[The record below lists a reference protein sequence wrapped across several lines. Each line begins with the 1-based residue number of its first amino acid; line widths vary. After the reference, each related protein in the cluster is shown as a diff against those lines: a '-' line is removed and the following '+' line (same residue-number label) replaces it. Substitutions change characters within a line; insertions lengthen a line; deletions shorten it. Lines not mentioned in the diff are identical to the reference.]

1 MYFCYLLTS
10 KRTPTSKA
18 TYIGF
23 STQPVHRLRQHNGE
37 LVAGARKTSK
47 YRPWNHVAIVAGFP
61 NKITALQF
69 EWQWQHPDR
78 TRIASTSS
86 LSKRS
91 GYKKCLDELV
101 SLLNKN
107 LWKQLNLTVLFPN
120 EDYMK
125 EFQLIPGSDIT
136 SSYTFISETFS
147 FADPVRRCASLPA
160 GTCLLCAAPFSNESS
175 FWTCSN
181 CDKSLHL
188 ACTASKAVISDDCF
202 VPARGECT
210 HCNYS
215 YPWSEIVRKIRKT
228 TTEQDIE
235 DENNVNMSDDTDF
248 MTNTENSSGCVLA
261 TDTAKP
267 FAVETAHASPPNHTQ
282 EIIDLLNN
290 SSGDEGDNLE
300 SEVDSYCVADSEE
313 D

>member
-23 STQPVHRLRQHNGE
+23 STQPIHRLRQHNGE

-47 YRPWNHVAIVAGFP
+47 YRPWVHVAIVSGFP

-78 TRIASTSS
+78 TRIAGNAV

-101 SLLNKN
+101 NLLNKK
-107 LWKQLNLTVLFPN
+107 LWKQLDLSVLFPN

-125 EFQLIPGSDIT
+125 DFRLISGSEIT
-136 SSYTFISETFS
+136 CACTFISETYS
-147 FADPVRRCASLPA
+147 FAGPSKIAVGDILPSEV
-160 GTCLLCAAPFSNESS
+160 CHLCTAPFTNDIA
-175 FWTCSN
+175 FWTCPN
-181 CDKSLHL
+181 CEKSLHIV
-188 ACTASKAVISDDCF
+188 CTANKSLVPEDGV

-210 HCNYS
+210 HCNFS
-215 YPWSEIVRKIRKT
+215 YPWCEIVHKIRKT
-228 TTEQDIE
+228 NTEQDAEDGNNARMNNDEEKTCAAAISCSTDSTNADKEIVELCDSDEE
-235 DENNVNMSDDTDF
+235 DE
-248 MTNTENSSGCVLA
+248 SS
-261 TDTAKP
+261 
-267 FAVETAHASPPNHTQ
+267 
-282 EIIDLLNN
+282 
-290 SSGDEGDNLE
+290 SSE
-300 SEVDSYCVADSEE
+300 SEVDSYCLVNLGE

>member
-23 STQPVHRLRQHNGE
+23 STQPIHRLRQHNGE

-47 YRPWNHVAIVAGFP
+47 YRPWVHVAIVSGFP

-78 TRIASTSS
+78 TRIAGNAV
-86 LSKRS
+86 LSKRN

-101 SLLNKN
+101 NLLNKKI
-107 LWKQLNLTVLFPN
+107 WKQLDLSVLFPN

-125 EFQLIPGSDIT
+125 DFQLIAGSEIT
-136 SSYTFISETFS
+136 IACTFIAETYS
-147 FADPVRRCASLPA
+147 FAGPSKIPVGDALPSEVCHMC
-160 GTCLLCAAPFSNESS
+160 TAPFTNEMA
-175 FWTCSN
+175 FWTCTN
-181 CDKSLHL
+181 CDKSLHIV
-188 ACTASKAVISDDCF
+188 CTANKSLVSEDGV

-210 HCNYS
+210 HCNFS
-215 YPWSEIVRKIRKT
+215 YPWCEIVRKIRNT
-228 TTEQDIE
+228 NAEQENEDVNNTCLNNDEAISCSTDSTIATRKAFRTDPDKEIVELCDSDEE
-235 DENNVNMSDDTDF
+235 DESS
-248 MTNTENSSGCVLA
+248 NS
-261 TDTAKP
+261 
-267 FAVETAHASPPNHTQ
+267 
-282 EIIDLLNN
+282 
-290 SSGDEGDNLE
+290 E
-300 SEVDSYCVADSEE
+300 SEVDSYCWVNLGE